1 MTTISL
7 GARKRLVNIRCC
19 RLLAIRFTVR
29 NLWSAVSKTRRFAS
43 RVSEGLVDVPDA
55 VGNVH
60 VYSLYGLG
68 FGSDVTV
75 VVRLDEPS
83 G

>member
-1 MTTISL
+1 MTH
-7 GARKRLVNIRCC
+7 R
-19 RLLAIRFTVR
+19 
-29 NLWSAVSKTRRFAS
+29 WSAVSSRLRCVS
-43 RVSEGLVDVPDA
+43 RVSEG
-55 VGNVH
+55 VGVVRGGDSNVR
-60 VYSLYGLG
+60 VYSFYGLG

>member
-1 MTTISL
+1 MSIQSW
-7 GARKRLVNIRCC
+7 GRGG
-19 RLLAIRFTVR
+19 IRFTVR

-75 VVRLDEPS
+75 VVRLNEPVD
-83 G
+83 GVTA

>member
-1 MTTISL
+1 VS
-7 GARKRLVNIRCC
+7 IRSWG
-19 RLLAIRFTVR
+19 RGGIRFTAT

-43 RVSEGLVDVPDA
+43 RVSEGVGDVRDDPCP
-55 VGNVH
+55 VH
-60 VYSLYGLG
+60 VYCLYGLG

-75 VVRLDEPS
+75 VVRLDD

>member
-1 MTTISL
+1 MSIQSW
-7 GARKRLVNIRCC
+7 GRGG
-19 RLLAIRFTVR
+19 IRFTMR

-43 RVSEGLVDVPDA
+43 RVSEGSVGVPAA

-68 FGSDVTV
+68 VGSDVTV
-75 VVRLDEPS
+75 VARLDGPS
-83 G
+83 D